1 MSSKDRLSHRL
12 KPYLF
17 LLPAL
22 CFVGLFLVYP
32 AISTFVISFA
42 QWNGISKLQWIGIGN
57 FANMIN
63 DPAFWVAFKNT
74 VYWVIGS
81 LLLPVLLGLIA
92 ALMISMLPGER
103 VLKVMFFLP
112 YALSGVVI
120 AIMWSYM
127 YSLNGAFNAVFK
139 LVGLGKSVKPW
150 LQIVPANTIAM
161 IITYGWRM
169 TGTNMVLFSIGMQAI
184 PEEPLE
190 AAYIEGASSW
200 QTMTRVILPMMA
212 STTAVVVV
220 MAIINGL
227 NAFDIVWVMTQG
239 GPYRSSATLA
249 VNMYR
254 ESFVVFKF
262 GLGSANA
269 VVLSVLVLGAAVFYL
284 RVIFRRA
291 KIGE

>member
-1 MSSKDRLSHRL
+1 MSGKNRLSNYF

-32 AISTFVISFA
+32 AVNTFVISFA
-42 QWNGISKLQWIGIGN
+42 QWNGISKPLWIGLGN
-57 FANMIN
+57 FANMVQ

-74 VYWVIGS
+74 VFWVVGS
-81 LLLPVLLGLIA
+81 LLIPVLLGLIA
-92 ALMISMLPGER
+92 ALLISMLPGER
-103 VLKVMFFLP
+103 VLKVMLFLP

-127 YSLNGAFNAVFK
+127 YSLHGAFNAILK
-139 LVGLGKSVKPW
+139 LVGLGQIVKPW
-150 LQIVPANTIAM
+150 LQTVPANTLAM

-200 QTMTRVILPMMA
+200 QTMTKVILPMMA

-254 ESFVVFKF
+254 EAFVVFKF
-262 GLGSANA
+262 GLGAANA
-269 VVLSVLVLGAAVFYL
+269 VVLSLLVLGAAVFYL
-284 RVIFRRA
+284 RVIFRRT

>member
-1 MSSKDRLSHRL
+1 MSSVNRLSGRI

-32 AISTFVISFA
+32 AINTFVISFS
-42 QWNGISKLQWIGIGN
+42 QWNGISKLQWIGLGN
-57 FANMIN
+57 FTNMIH
-63 DPAFWVAFKNT
+63 DPAFWVAVRNT
-74 VYWVIGS
+74 VLWVIGS
-81 LLLPVLLGLIA
+81 LLIPVLLGLIA
-92 ALMISMLPGER
+92 ALLISTLPGER

-127 YSLNGAFNAVFK
+127 YSLGGAINAILK

-150 LQIVPANTIAM
+150 LQNVPANTIAM

-190 AAYIEGASSW
+190 AAYIEGASGW

-227 NAFDIVWVMTQG
+227 NVFDIVWVMTEG

-254 ESFVVFKF
+254 EAFVVFKF

-269 VVLSVLVLGAAVFYL
+269 LVLSLLVLGAAIFYL
-284 RVIFRRA
+284 RVIFRRS

>member
-1 MSSKDRLSHRL
+1 LRLFEMGMRI

-17 LLPAL
+17 LLPSL
-22 CFVGLFLVYP
+22 FFVGLFLVYP
-32 AISTFVISFA
+32 AINTFVISFA
-42 QWNGISKLQWIGIGN
+42 QWNGISKIKWIGLGN
-57 FANMIN
+57 FANMFS
-63 DPAFWVAFKNT
+63 DPAFWMAFRNT
-74 VYWVIGS
+74 VYWVVGS
-81 LLLPVLLGLIA
+81 LLIPVILGLIA
-92 ALMISMLPGER
+92 ALLISMLPGER
-103 VLKVMFFLP
+103 VLKVLMFLP

-127 YSLNGAFNAVFK
+127 YSLDGAINAF
-139 LVGLGKSVKPW
+139 LGLFGLKQIARAW
-150 LQIVPANTIAM
+150 LQVVPANTFAM

-200 QTMTRVILPMMA
+200 QTMTKVIFPMMA

-227 NAFDIVWVMTQG
+227 NVFDIVWVMTEG

-254 ESFVVFKF
+254 ETFVVFKF
-262 GLGSANA
+262 GLGAANA
-269 VVLSVLVLGAAVFYL
+269 AGLSLLVLAAAVFYL
-284 RVIFRRA
+284 RVIFRRTR
-291 KIGE
+291 IGE

>member
-1 MSSKDRLSHRL
+1 MRAKSILSSRI

-17 LLPAL
+17 LIPAL
-22 CFVGLFLVYP
+22 FFVGVFLVYP
-32 AISTFVISFA
+32 AVRTVVISFSE
-42 QWNGISKLQWIGIGN
+42 WTGISRPEWIGFGN
-57 FANMIN
+57 YVAMSR
-63 DPAFWVAFKNT
+63 DPAFWIAFRNT
-74 VYWVIGS
+74 VLWVGGS
-81 LLLPVLLGLIA
+81 LLIPVGLGLAA
-92 ALMISMLPGER
+92 ALSISMVPGER
-103 VLKVMFFLP
+103 ALKVLLFLP

-127 YSLNGAFNAVFK
+127 YSLEGAVNAALKVIG
-139 LVGLGKSVKPW
+139 VREGLKPW
-150 LQIVPANTIAM
+150 LQIVPVNTFAM

-190 AAYIEGASSW
+190 AAYIEGASRW
-200 QTMTRVILPMMA
+200 QTITKVIFPMMA

-227 NAFDIVWVMTQG
+227 NVFDIVWVMTEG

-269 VVLSVLVLGAAVFYL
+269 VVLSLLVFVAAIFYL
-284 RVIFRRA
+284 RVIFRKS